1 MYVPAPWAVLAVPS
15 QLSEEACRGIGKVEG
30 QATSLIKGLEQ
41 ILYKE

>member
-1 MYVPAPWAVLAVPS
+1 MDVPAPWAALAAPS